1 MFIAQILLNAGG
13 MCACSHQENPMPLR
27 CRDALHLRPE
37 SQQDR
42 PLHYTDR
49 GAAPSEKPANW
60 RFGSKIL
67 QIVSGGYSTMN
78 AAEPIDGSTATPAEL
93 RRAGIDAL
101 VRALGPVGMARFL
114 QQFDPGHGD
123 YTADRDR
130 ISANPT
136 VDDLMGELEQ
146 RRQSSRGK

>member
-1 MFIAQILLNAGG
+1 
-13 MCACSHQENPMPLR
+13 
-27 CRDALHLRPE
+27 
-37 SQQDR
+37 
-42 PLHYTDR
+42 
-49 GAAPSEKPANW
+49 
-60 RFGSKIL
+60 
-67 QIVSGGYSTMN
+67 MN
-78 AAEPIDGSTATPAEL
+78 AAEPFDGSTATPAEL

-130 ISANPT
+130 ILGNPT

-146 RRQSSRGK
+146 RRQSPSEK

>member
-1 MFIAQILLNAGG
+1 M
-13 MCACSHQENPMPLR
+13 S
-27 CRDALHLRPE
+27 
-37 SQQDR
+37 
-42 PLHYTDR
+42 
-49 GAAPSEKPANW
+49 
-60 RFGSKIL
+60 
-67 QIVSGGYSTMN
+67 

-130 ISANPT
+130 IMGNPT
-136 VDDLMGELEQ
+136 VDDLMDELEQ
-146 RRQSSRGK
+146 RRQSPSRK

>member
-1 MFIAQILLNAGG
+1 
-13 MCACSHQENPMPLR
+13 
-27 CRDALHLRPE
+27 
-37 SQQDR
+37 
-42 PLHYTDR
+42 
-49 GAAPSEKPANW
+49 
-60 RFGSKIL
+60 
-67 QIVSGGYSTMN
+67 MN

-130 ISANPT
+130 ILGSPT
-136 VDDLMGELEQ
+136 VDDLMDELDQ
-146 RRQSSRGK
+146 RREDPPGK